1 MRPHRTRFLAI
12 SAVTTAAAMAVAACS
27 SGSNSSGTG
36 NKSTVLIGASLSL
49 TGDFSAD
56 GQAFQRGYQ
65 LWASD
70 LNSHGGLLGRQVK
83 LTFLNDQSDPATVT
97 ANYTKLIAQDKVN
110 LVFGPFSTLLT
121 VPAAKVAARYDYA
134 FPEGAGGGP
143 AVYQLKLPNVFNPS
157 PSVAGQL
164 VPFADW
170 VASLPASERPTTAAY
185 PQANDPFA
193 DPMTETAQ
201 AILQKD
207 GVETV
212 YSKVYPAENP
222 DYKAGAD
229 AVAATGAQMVVLGSV
244 DVPTVTAF
252 VQAFEQQHYNPKIFA
267 ASAGPDQ
274 GADFVKAVG
283 AKNTTGIMVPN
294 GWYTGLP
301 NPLSQAFVKAYLTK
315 YGGSPSDINADSA
328 EGYSVGEITA
338 AAVKATHSL
347 DNKEIISFL
356 HSGVTLQ
363 TVQGPVKFNSV
374 GENVVARNFILQWQN
389 GPKFV
394 PVLPTSAAGSVAIV
408 NPKPAW
414 GGSPG
419 REVRG
424 ARSDAGQGTP
434 QNGPS
439 WAGGGHTVP
448 VNATYAPCTRAPARP
463 PEGRTG

>member
-1 MRPHRTRFLAI
+1 MKPHRTRFLTI
-12 SAVTTAAAMAVAACS
+12 SAVTAATAMAVAACS
-27 SGSNSSGTG
+27 SSGGSNSSGNG
-36 NKSTVLIGASLSL
+36 NAKPVVIGASLSL

-56 GQAFQRGYQ
+56 GQAFQRGYE
-65 LWASD
+65 LWASEV
-70 LNSHGGLLGRQVK
+70 NKAGGLLGRKVQLV
-83 LTFLNDQSDPATVT
+83 FQNDASDPTTVAT
-97 ANYTKLIAQDKVN
+97 NYTKLIAQQKVN

-121 VPAAKVAARYDYA
+121 VPAAKVAARYGYA

-157 PSVAGQL
+157 PPIADQL

-170 VASLPASERPTTAAY
+170 VAALPATERPKTAAY
-185 PQANDPFA
+185 PQVNDPFA
-193 DPMTETAQ
+193 DPMTEAAQ
-201 AILQKD
+201 AILQKA
-207 GVETV
+207 GIKTV

-244 DVPTVTAF
+244 DVPTATAF
-252 VQAFEQQHYNPKIFA
+252 IQAFEQQHYNPKIFA
-267 ASAGPDQ
+267 ASSGPDQ

-294 GWYTGLP
+294 GWYAGLT
-301 NPLSQAFVKAYLTK
+301 NPLSQAFVKAYLAK

-347 DNKEIISFL
+347 DNKKIISFL
-356 HSGVTLQ
+356 HSAVTLQ

-374 GENVVARNFILQWQN
+374 GENVVAQKFIFQWQN

-394 PVLPTSAAGSVAIV
+394 QVLPSSASGSVPIV

-414 GGSPG
+414 S
-419 REVRG
+419 
-424 ARSDAGQGTP
+424 S
-434 QNGPS
+434 
-439 WAGGGHTVP
+439 
-448 VNATYAPCTRAPARP
+448 
-463 PEGRTG
+463 

>member
-1 MRPHRTRFLAI
+1 MKPHRTRFLTI
-12 SAVTTAAAMAVAACS
+12 SAVTAAAAMVVAACS
-27 SGSNSSGTG
+27 SSGSSNSSSNG
-36 NKSTVLIGASLSL
+36 NSSPVVIGASLSL

-56 GQAFQRGYQ
+56 GQAFKRGYE

-70 LNSHGGLLGRQVK
+70 VNSHGGLLGRKVQ
-83 LTFLNDQSDPATVT
+83 LTFQNDASDPTTVAT
-97 ANYTKLIAQDKVN
+97 NYTKLIAQQKVN

-121 VPAAKVAARYDYA
+121 VPAAKVAARYGYA

-143 AVYQLKLPNVFNPS
+143 AVYQLKLPNIFNPS
-157 PSVAGQL
+157 PPVADQL

-170 VASLPASERPTTAAY
+170 VAALPASERPKTAAY
-185 PQANDPFA
+185 PQVNDPFA

-201 AILQKD
+201 GILQKA
-207 GVETV
+207 GVKTV

-244 DVPTVTAF
+244 DVPTATAF
-252 VQAFEQQHYNPKIFA
+252 IQAFEQQHYNPKIFA
-267 ASAGPDQ
+267 ASSGPDQ

-294 GWYTGLP
+294 GWYAGLP
-301 NPLSQAFVKAYLTK
+301 NPLSQAFVKSYLAK
-315 YGGSPSDINADSA
+315 YGGTASDINADAA

-347 DNKEIISFL
+347 DNKKIISFL

-374 GENVVARNFILQWQN
+374 GENVVAQKFIFQWQS
-389 GPKFV
+389 GVKFV
-394 PVLPTSAAGSVAIV
+394 QVLPSSASGSVAIV

-414 GGSPG
+414 GS
-419 REVRG
+419 
-424 ARSDAGQGTP
+424 
-434 QNGPS
+434 
-439 WAGGGHTVP
+439 
-448 VNATYAPCTRAPARP
+448 
-463 PEGRTG
+463 